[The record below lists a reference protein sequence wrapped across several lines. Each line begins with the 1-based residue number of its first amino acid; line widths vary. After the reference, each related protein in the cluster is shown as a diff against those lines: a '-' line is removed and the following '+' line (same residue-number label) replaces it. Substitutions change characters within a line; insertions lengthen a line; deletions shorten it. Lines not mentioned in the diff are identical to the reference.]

1 MKFRN
6 WLLRVMA
13 GRNGVDRFGRFLSAV
28 TVIFLLISL
37 LTGRTGVS
45 SLFWAL
51 GVITFFLG
59 LFRSFSRNL
68 PRRRAENEAYCRLE
82 DRVLGRFRGAGERFR
97 QRKDYRFFRC
107 PSCRTWLRVP
117 RGKGKV
123 QVTCRQCGE
132 RFARKT

>member
-6 WLLRVMA
+6 WLMRVMA
-13 GRNGVDRFGRFLSAV
+13 GRNGADRFGRFLSAV

-45 SLFWAL
+45 SLFWVL